1 MERLQVLKIGGS
13 VLTDKRAGRGEL
25 REELL
30 REIFTRIREEV
41 RGPLILVHG
50 GGSEVHRVAVE
61 HGVSRGIGHS
71 TPEGFVRT
79 ALEVRRVNLR
89 VTELMLSS
97 GLLPFSV
104 PASLAFRTSGGA
116 IRSANLEP
124 FLASLELGMTPVTCG
139 DVVFDREL
147 GFTVLSGDT
156 IAVYLAVKLRAARI
170 VHATD
175 VDGVLVRDPE
185 GRTRVLPAMD
195 YETHRRTIYTEVP
208 DATGGMATK
217 VEEAFEAVN
226 AGVEV
231 VIVNG
236 LKPERVIGALRGDRV
251 EGTYLVKD
259 LTSFRPR
266 V

>member
-89 VTELMLSS
+89 VTEL
-97 GLLPFSV
+97 
-104 PASLAFRTSGGA
+104 
-116 IRSANLEP
+116 
-124 FLASLELGMTPVTCG
+124 
-139 DVVFDREL
+139 
-147 GFTVLSGDT
+147 
-156 IAVYLAVKLRAARI
+156 
-170 VHATD
+170 
-175 VDGVLVRDPE
+175 
-185 GRTRVLPAMD
+185 
-195 YETHRRTIYTEVP
+195 
-208 DATGGMATK
+208 
-217 VEEAFEAVN
+217 
-226 AGVEV
+226 
-231 VIVNG
+231 
-236 LKPERVIGALRGDRV
+236 
-251 EGTYLVKD
+251 
-259 LTSFRPR
+259 
-266 V
+266 